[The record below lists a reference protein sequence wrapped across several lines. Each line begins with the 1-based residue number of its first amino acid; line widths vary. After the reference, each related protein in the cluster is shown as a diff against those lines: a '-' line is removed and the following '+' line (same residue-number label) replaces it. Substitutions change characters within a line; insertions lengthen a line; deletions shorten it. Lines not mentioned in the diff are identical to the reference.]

1 MALSFTDQSNETI
14 FVVEKFGR
22 KNKITPK
29 RRYLVENWKTD
40 SKNAGF
46 PTYFFVDFKPFL
58 LSFTPIYDTS

>member
-29 RRYLVENWKTD
+29 KTLSGRKLEN
-40 SKNAGF
+40 
-46 PTYFFVDFKPFL
+46 
-58 LSFTPIYDTS
+58 